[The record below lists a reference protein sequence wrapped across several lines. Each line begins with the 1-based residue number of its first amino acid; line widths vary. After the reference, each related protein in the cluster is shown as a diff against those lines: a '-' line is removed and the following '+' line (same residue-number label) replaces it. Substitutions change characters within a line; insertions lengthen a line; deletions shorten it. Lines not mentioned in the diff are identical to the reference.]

1 PVAPEYRDVPTWE
14 EAIGCLSL
22 RTPSEDHARRTE
34 NRYRRSAPTGG
45 GRDGARE
52 SGGGGREAGRESGRD
67 GGRGRDG
74 DSGRPRR
81 R

>member
-1 PVAPEYRDVPTWE
+1 VAAEYRDVPTWE

-34 NRYRRSAPTGG
+34 NRYRRSNG
-45 GRDGARE
+45 
-52 SGGGGREAGRESGRD
+52 GGGGREGGGREGG

-74 DSGRPRR
+74 DRR
-81 R
+81 RR

>member
-1 PVAPEYRDVPTWE
+1 VAPEYRDIPTWE

-34 NRYRRSAPTGG
+34 NRYRRSGSG
-45 GRDGARE
+45 
-52 SGGGGREAGRESGRD
+52 SGGSGGSGREGGREGD
-67 GGRGRDG
+67 GGR
-74 DSGRPRR
+74 SRR

>member
-1 PVAPEYRDVPTWE
+1 VAPEYRDVPTWE

-34 NRYRRSAPTGG
+34 NRYRRSSPGG
-45 GRDGARE
+45 GRD
-52 SGGGGREAGRESGRD
+52 SGSTGGGREAGREGS
-67 GGRGRDG
+67 RGRDG
-74 DSGRPRR
+74 DGGRPRR